1 MCCASQVT
9 SIAPQWGPRL
19 PRAVRAKIGDRQNA
33 IARRSRTQSEL
44 FHRAGTAVV
53 APVACGQRVS
63 QRASLKHVRSVSHA
77 ELVLAIA
84 AQWVGVIGALGGVLL
99 TGVFAIATAI
109 LNYRAQRTSAQEDR
123 EVQRRNSKAEL
134 LRDAYTRLQTNVFT
148 AGWIL
153 FSYTVPAGEVGDEQA
168 VEALGA
174 IREAHKQ
181 MFEELEGADSAL
193 QLLGSDRVRD
203 ASSAVT
209 DALVDL
215 LEATVRGKWSDDAME
230 RIEGTRN
237 ALLEALRDEQAALL
251 Q

>member
-1 MCCASQVT
+1 M
-9 SIAPQWGPRL
+9 
-19 PRAVRAKIGDRQNA
+19 
-33 IARRSRTQSEL
+33 
-44 FHRAGTAVV
+44 
-53 APVACGQRVS
+53 
-63 QRASLKHVRSVSHA
+63 
-77 ELVLAIA
+77 
-84 AQWVGVIGALGGVLL
+84 LL